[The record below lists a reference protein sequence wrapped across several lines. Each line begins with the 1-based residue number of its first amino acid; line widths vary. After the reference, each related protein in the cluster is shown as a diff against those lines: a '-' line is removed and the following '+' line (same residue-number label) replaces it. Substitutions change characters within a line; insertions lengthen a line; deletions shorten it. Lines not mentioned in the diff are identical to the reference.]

1 MASKIFN
8 KFKEPKSTE
17 FSKKDL
23 VVDIKGGHLFYKS
36 NIGVHKL
43 TGDNINTTLTEGGS
57 GFFTDEG
64 TFILHDGNISTTGN
78 ITASG
83 DISASGDIIGNKL
96 KVINSFGVEIEA
108 PSGGPRIHFGSTTDT
123 DSFMT
128 MGAFSSIN
136 NIDTKARDLHLFST
150 STSTGFYFDQSA
162 GKFGI
167 GTTTPGKKLEV
178 KGGISASGQVI
189 GLTGSFDKAL
199 IGATSP
205 GDRKIKVQADDADGH
220 YYLAQFNNNL
230 ATASNDGNGL
240 RINLAA
246 ATVVDTGISQV
257 RKFILFT
264 KSGGGG
270 SNFMGG
276 VYGLGQNTNGVNYA
290 GTSYKRLKHSIVD
303 THYSIKDLLKIKAR
317 DYKWNNSDVLCNGFI
332 AQELNEI
339 YPDAVCTTDNGID
352 PLKKDQ
358 IPWSLDYGKL
368 TPLLVK
374 SIQDQQKM
382 IEELQKEIKEIKNEL
397 SGI

>member
-1 MASKIFN
+1 N
-8 KFKEPKSTE
+8 Y
-17 FSKKDL
+17 
-23 VVDIKGGHLFYKS
+23 VVESIA
-36 NIGVHKL
+36 
-43 TGDNINTTLTEGGS
+43 E
-57 GFFTDEG
+57 
-64 TFILHDGNISTTGN
+64 
-78 ITASG
+78 
-83 DISASGDIIGNKL
+83 
-96 KVINSFGVEIEA
+96 
-108 PSGGPRIHFGSTTDT
+108 GGPRINFGDT
-123 DSFMT
+123 DSSTDDFMT
-128 MGAFSSIN
+128 IGAFSNIN
-136 NIDTKARDLHLFST
+136 QIDTDTRDFHLYGT
-150 STSTGFYFDQSA
+150 NTTTGFYFDEGV

-199 IGATSP
+199 VGATSP
-205 GDRKIKVQADDADGH
+205 GDRKIKVQANDADGH

-230 ATASNDGNGL
+230 VTANNDGNGL

-246 ATVVDTGISQV
+246 ATGGDTGISQV

-264 KSGGGG
+264 KSGGIG
-270 SNFMGG
+270 SNFMGNISG
-276 VYGLGQNTNGVNYA
+276 QGQNTNGVNYA
-290 GTSYKRLKHSIVD
+290 GTSDKRLKHSIVD

-339 YPDAVCTTDNGID
+339 YPHAVCTTDNGID